1 MLDVVMHLSWC
12 SFSLPI
18 ACRDACSFLCWLQD
32 TFLLPNLQTKSNDRM
47 LVTRVQPGPFS
58 GYDSATKGTAV
69 GNNGLKWVL
78 ACASVSGP
86 QNLSSILCKIQGAS
100 SKLPMKATKDLY
112 AGILCFIATSCI
124 MKTPAAQQWH
134 NGEPLI
140 LVLPS

>member
-1 MLDVVMHLSWC
+1 MLDVVMHLEWC

-86 QNLSSILCKIQGAS
+86 QNLSSILCKKKDDSRHIQQISHESHKRSICRYSMFHCHFLHHEDTG
-100 SKLPMKATKDLY
+100 
-112 AGILCFIATSCI
+112 C
-124 MKTPAAQQWH
+124 AAVAQW
-134 NGEPLI
+134 
-140 LVLPS
+140 